1 MCVIAAGESLTI
13 YISAFSSWN
22 QSNQFKDGEAVV
34 LQLVE
39 ASACETSLTI
49 QAAQFEILE

>member
-1 MCVIAAGESLTI
+1 MLLLLTI
-13 YISAFSSWN
+13 YMSAFSPRN
-22 QSNQFKDGEAVV
+22 HTNQFKDGEAVV

-39 ASACETSLTI
+39 ASAGETSLTI